1 MAVAT
6 VVSSALQI
14 NYKVT
19 QIDGKELVKND
30 KFSKVKTAALDDDIF
45 AVGNALG
52 GLLYYPVQSVL
63 RIDNSLITNA

>member
-19 QIDGKELVKND
+19 QADGTEKVKNE
-30 KFSKVKTAALDDDIF
+30 KFPKVKAAALDDDIF
-45 AVGNALG
+45 AVGTALG

-63 RIDNSLITNA
+63 RINNSLITND